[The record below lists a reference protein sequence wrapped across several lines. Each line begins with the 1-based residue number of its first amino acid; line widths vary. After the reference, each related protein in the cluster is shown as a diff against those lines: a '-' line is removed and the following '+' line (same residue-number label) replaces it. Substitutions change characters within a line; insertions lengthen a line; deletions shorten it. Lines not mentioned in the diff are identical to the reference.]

1 MLIFCQN
8 TLISPAYLEILTEFN
23 PVLISQKE
31 DLKKFLSPKELLI
44 IDEDNDL
51 FEELSQDDDSPALLF
66 ISKNFTENDSFIQKP
81 ISAQKLLQKV
91 NILIQRQQKGLLMN
105 FTINGFTFNGQ
116 SRTLNGILLTQKEA
130 ELIELLYENKGKTLS
145 KEQILQTVF
154 GYMQQTQTHTLETH
168 IYKLRQKIGDLDA
181 KFILSKDG
189 GYCLNCDD

>member
-1 MLIFCQN
+1 
-8 TLISPAYLEILTEFN
+8 
-23 PVLISQKE
+23 
-31 DLKKFLSPKELLI
+31 
-44 IDEDNDL
+44 
-51 FEELSQDDDSPALLF
+51 
-66 ISKNFTENDSFIQKP
+66 
-81 ISAQKLLQKV
+81 
-91 NILIQRQQKGLLMN
+91 MN

-116 SRTLNGILLTQKEA
+116 SRSINGILLTQKEA

-168 IYKLRQKIGDLDA
+168 IYKLRQKIGDNDA

>member
-23 PVLISQKE
+23 PVLITQKE

-51 FEELSQDDDSPALLF
+51 FEKLSQDDDSPALLF

-116 SRTLNGILLTQKEA
+116 SRSINGILLTQKEA
-130 ELIELLYENKGKTLS
+130 ELIELL
-145 KEQILQTVF
+145 
-154 GYMQQTQTHTLETH
+154 
-168 IYKLRQKIGDLDA
+168 
-181 KFILSKDG
+181 
-189 GYCLNCDD
+189 